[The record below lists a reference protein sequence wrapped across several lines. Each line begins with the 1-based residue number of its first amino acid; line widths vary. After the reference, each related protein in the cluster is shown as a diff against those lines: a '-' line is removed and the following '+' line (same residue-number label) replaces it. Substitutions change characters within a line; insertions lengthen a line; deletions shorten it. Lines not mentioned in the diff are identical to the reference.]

1 MHMTS
6 CSCSACS
13 SLELERPGRELD
25 RTSKLHAFD
34 GTLQHG
40 DGTWHVKTSVR
51 HHHNQYRDQTEP
63 HFPVTMRAPFTASRR
78 LVRSCPLSTISS
90 SALTRH
96 DVPVSSVVPPNFTN
110 GRLIEH
116 TRCYNHNQRLLSSS
130 AASKGNDDDDISI
143 KSQATAEDMLLSKY
157 TQITESVLKSATGS
171 ISDKLRHEAL
181 EAASYWTRQQTA
193 ESADR
198 AAEIFH
204 HLYDEQDAHPQ
215 VNIAPPIEL
224 VAYCID
230 VFRLHSGSSFDKP
243 SEGTL
248 ADKAEALLTQA
259 EKHSSS
265 LSAASDD
272 DDNHL
277 TTQVYNMVLDAYSK
291 VGDHEACD
299 RMLKHMDE
307 RCVSDPLAMIH
318 PDAVSYNILLKAL
331 SNSKSPDSPMRSEE
345 VLQRMQNMADAG
357 DGDVAPTAA
366 SFATV
371 ISCWGRSS
379 QLDGPSRAE
388 DILLRMLEL
397 YKAGRSELK
406 PNVVCFG
413 AVLDA
418 WAKSGAP
425 ESAKRADDIV
435 QLMTKEL
442 GNDIS
447 GDETMEHSDSD
458 SDGDYGSVTALASA
472 FDAISKPGQGFD
484 DTARRLVRAMGSSAN
499 AITFTV
505 LIDSFARSESKDAGA
520 KAEAVLLEMI
530 RLNEGGNNNMRPTKA
545 TWNAVM
551 NAHSKSGERDAG
563 ERAIALLNRMKD
575 MHVSGSSSDIKPD
588 STSFS
593 TCIDAL
599 GNSGDRNAG
608 YRAEELLAEMDELHR
623 VGDESMRPSLI
634 CYSAAI
640 SAWARSRAKDAG
652 HRAEALLE
660 RMQEM
665 YSKGDEQ
672 IKPNEQCYGAVLD
685 AYAKGGDSSNAE
697 RFLSKLEMLYEAGD
711 EAADPRRQNYINSV
725 IDSIVRSRQKDAPD
739 RCMALLKR
747 MKEKYDLEP
756 CVRTRNSLINAV
768 AKAGKPNSA
777 EKAESMLLE
786 MLHTNREDLMPSTVT
801 FNICIDAW
809 SRSRSPDAPKR
820 AERLLNQMREL
831 NSKGFTFIKPD
842 VVSYSACISAW
853 GRSRDENGAERSE
866 QILSHMQSLYEATGD
881 EDLRPNIVSLS
892 AVVSAWA
899 SRAKGNPS
907 AAQRAHDILEW
918 ANRRGIKPNTVTFNS
933 VITAL
938 SRSGQKDSA
947 HKGHDLL
954 DRMKRLYREGD
965 LDVKPSRVTY
975 NSVISCYASSPPSN
989 AMEKVDALLD
999 EMKQLAVDE
1008 SDDRPSVTPD
1018 VVTYGSYLGCL
1029 AKSRVPDKAQ
1039 RAHKIILEME
1049 EEALAGNDNIRPNVL
1064 IYDQTLRSCA
1074 FTNTKDAKFRRQA
1087 LKVAVAVL
1095 TKIRDDASNVE
1106 PLPNTYDLCVWAC
1119 CGLTRGEELARLLER
1134 IFQMCCEDGCL
1145 SDQVLRRLR
1154 TMAPPG
1160 VVRSLIGDETKTR
1173 AFPDSWSRNAKRTGP
1188 DMKSTR
1194 QHVRRERELRGERR
1208 SIDTRQR

>member
-1 MHMTS
+1 M
-6 CSCSACS
+6 
-13 SLELERPGRELD
+13 
-25 RTSKLHAFD
+25 
-34 GTLQHG
+34 
-40 DGTWHVKTSVR
+40 
-51 HHHNQYRDQTEP
+51 
-63 HFPVTMRAPFTASRR
+63 
-78 LVRSCPLSTISS
+78 STISS
-90 SALTRH
+90 SALTRYNG
-96 DVPVSSVVPPNFTN
+96 PVSSVVPPTFTN
-110 GRLIEH
+110 GRLAEQNICH
-116 TRCYNHNQRLLSSS
+116 NYNQRFLSST
-130 AASKGNDDDDISI
+130 AQGTDDISI
-143 KSQATAEDMLLSKY
+143 KSQATADDMLLSKY
-157 TQITESVLKSATGS
+157 TQITDNILNSPTGS

-181 EAASYWTRQQTA
+181 EAASYWTRKQTA
-193 ESADR
+193 ESANR

-204 HLYDEQDAHPQ
+204 RLYDEQEAEAHLQ
-215 VNIAPPIEL
+215 VNIVPPIEN

-230 VFRLHSGSSFDKP
+230 LFRQYSGSPFDEP
-243 SEGTL
+243 SKGTL
-248 ADKAEALLTQA
+248 AAKAEALLTQA
-259 EKHSSS
+259 EKHSTSKS
-265 LSAASDD
+265 RASGD

-277 TTQVYNMVLDAYSK
+277 TTQVYNLVLDAYSK

-299 RMLKHMDE
+299 RILRHMDE
-307 RCVSDPLAMIH
+307 QCKSDPLAMVH
-318 PDAVSYNILLKAL
+318 PDSVSYNILLKAL
-331 SNSKSPDSPMRSEE
+331 SNSNSPDAPMRSEE

-371 ISCWGRSS
+371 MSCWGRSS
-379 QLDGPSRAE
+379 QQDGPSRAE
-388 DILLRMLEL
+388 RAEDILLHMLEL
-397 YKAGRSELK
+397 YKAGRSELR
-406 PNVVCFG
+406 PNAVCFG

-435 QLMTKEL
+435 QLMAKEL
-442 GNDIS
+442 GNDIDF
-447 GDETMEHSDSD
+447 DETMMEYNDSD
-458 SDGDYGSVTALASA
+458 IDGDHGSFIALASA

-484 DTARRLVRAMGSSAN
+484 DTARQLVRAMGSNAN

-530 RLNEGGNNNMRPTKA
+530 RLYEAGNNNICPTTA

-551 NAHSKSGERDAG
+551 KAHSKSGQRDAG
-563 ERAIALLNRMKD
+563 ERAMALLNRMKD
-575 MHVSGSSSDIKPD
+575 VHVSGSSSEIKPD
-588 STSFS
+588 ATSFS
-593 TCIDAL
+593 TCIDAF

-623 VGDESMRPSLI
+623 VGDSSMRPSLV

-665 YSKGDEQ
+665 HSEGDDQ
-672 IKPNEQCYGAVLD
+672 IRPNEQCYGAVLD
-685 AYAKGGDSSNAE
+685 AYAKGGDSFNAE

-725 IDSIVRSRQKDAPD
+725 IDSIVRSRQKDVPD

-747 MKEKYDLEP
+747 MKEKYGLEP

-786 MLHTNREDLMPSTVT
+786 MLNTNIEDLMPSTVT

-820 AERLLNQMREL
+820 AERLLNQMQEL
-831 NSKGFTFIKPD
+831 NSKGFAFIKPD

-881 EDLRPNIVSLS
+881 ENLRPNIVSLS
-892 AVVSAWA
+892 AVISAWA
-899 SRAKGNPS
+899 SRAKGNPT

-918 ANRRGIKPNTVTFNS
+918 ANSRGIKPNTVTFNS

-947 HKGHDLL
+947 QKGHNLL
-954 DRMKRLYREGD
+954 ARMKRLYQEGD

-975 NSVISCYASSPPSN
+975 NSVISCYASSPLPN

-999 EMKQLAVDE
+999 EMKQLTIDE
-1008 SDDRPSVTPD
+1008 SDDGSSLTPD

-1029 AKSRVPDKAQ
+1029 AKSQVPDKAQ
-1039 RAHKIILEME
+1039 RARKIVLEME
-1049 EEALAGNDNIRPNVL
+1049 EEASAGNDNIRPNIL
-1064 IYDQTLRSCA
+1064 IYDQALRSCA

-1087 LKVAVAVL
+1087 LKVAVSLL

-1106 PLPNTYDLCVWAC
+1106 PRPNTYDLCIWAC